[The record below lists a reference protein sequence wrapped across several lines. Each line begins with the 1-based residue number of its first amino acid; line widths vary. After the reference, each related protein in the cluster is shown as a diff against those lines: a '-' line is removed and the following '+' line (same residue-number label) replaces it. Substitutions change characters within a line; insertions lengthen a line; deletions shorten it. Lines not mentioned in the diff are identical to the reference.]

1 MGKEQYVSY
10 ETAELLK
17 EKGFD
22 WECNHYYMEKVS
34 SDEHYLLPGS
44 IMYGE
49 NYNKRL
55 KLNEVNVNISSG
67 KISAPTQQMAMAW
80 LREEYYI
87 DVLPLVRHVNKF
99 AGELPIKE
107 YSYRIYDS
115 EGNVRVSSRDWFR
128 AYEKSIESA
137 LVYALKNLI

>member
-1 MGKEQYVSY
+1 MNKEEYVKFSN
-10 ETAELLK
+10 AKRLK

-22 WECNHYYMEKVS
+22 WKVRMYYAENGDILMDFPRNFN
-34 SDEHYLLPGS
+34 SDALHGG
-44 IMYGE
+44 GE
-49 NYNKRL
+49 R
-55 KLNEVNVNISSG
+55 V
-67 KISAPTQQMAMAW
+67 SAPTQQMVCRW

-128 AYEKSIESA
+128 AYEKSVEAA
-137 LVYALKNLI
+137 LEYCLTNLI